1 MASFFLH
8 ILKSVSR
15 QLICLV
21 QQTIHVFACL
31 ADHAHMFSNLIFSD
45 IFTFLLETEVLKLF
59 NFYQILV
66 MLGDNTI
73 FRRGDQISRTFLSS
87 CLKVILWSNFVCM
100 IAFVLEAL
108 QRPYLQKKTYKKNNM
123 VHILIFGAGAGK
135 VKFFFIKILYLLLL
149 ESRCI
154 YRYNSYL
161 RSKFLTS
168 CNLFGSWHKI

>member
-1 MASFFLH
+1 MSFLYKKKNKTKWLFFLH

-73 FRRGDQISRTFLSS
+73 FRRDDQISRTFFKQLFKSYTLVKLCLHDCIRSRGLATPVSS
-87 CLKVILWSNFVCM
+87 EKD
-100 IAFVLEAL
+100 L
-108 QRPYLQKKTYKKNNM
+108 QKKNNM

-135 VKFFFIKILYLLLL
+135 VKFFLKILYLLLL

-154 YRYNSYL
+154 YRYII
-161 RSKFLTS
+161 LT
-168 CNLFGSWHKI
+168 CAQNF